1 LKVKKI
7 KKGKPDKKEVISE
20 MTDSS
25 QENQDPNILMK
36 FVTQLNFNELNIT
49 PSVQKQNQDQIG

>member
-1 LKVKKI
+1 
-7 KKGKPDKKEVISE
+7 